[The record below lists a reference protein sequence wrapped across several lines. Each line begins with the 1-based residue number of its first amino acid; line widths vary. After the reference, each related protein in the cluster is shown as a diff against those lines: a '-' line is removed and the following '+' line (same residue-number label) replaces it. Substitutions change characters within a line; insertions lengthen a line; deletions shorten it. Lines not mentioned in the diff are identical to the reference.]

1 MLVRADQGKMSSLA
15 YLEFIERLLAYETV
29 EQIIVVCLMNL
40 RTLFKNYLPL
50 DIVHQKKDEMFNI
63 LLDMLKKAEVT
74 KEPIVD

>member
-1 MLVRADQGKMSSLA
+1 M
-15 YLEFIERLLAYETV
+15 LAYETV
-29 EQIIVVCLMNL
+29 EQIIVVGLMNL

-50 DIVHQKKDEMFNI
+50 EIIHQKKDEMFNI

>member
-1 MLVRADQGKMSSLA
+1 MG
-15 YLEFIERLLAYETV
+15 
-29 EQIIVVCLMNL
+29 LMNL

-63 LLDMLKKAEVT
+63 LCDMLKKVEVT